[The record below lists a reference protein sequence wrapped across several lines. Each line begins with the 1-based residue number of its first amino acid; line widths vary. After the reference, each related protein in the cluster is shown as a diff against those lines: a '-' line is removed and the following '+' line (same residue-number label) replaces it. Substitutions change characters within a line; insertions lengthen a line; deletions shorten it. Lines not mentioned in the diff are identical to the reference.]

1 MPRFIYTAKN
11 ITTSESSGGEI
22 TAKDERTLAQGLRGS
37 GLLLTSAKAVDEQ
50 GGGGSMNIKFL
61 DRFMTVPLKEKMVFA
76 RNLAVMV
83 SSGLTIVRAV
93 YSLSLQTKNATFKK
107 ILEDVHDEVEQGKT
121 LSEGLAKYPSV
132 FSELFVSM
140 VYVGEVSGNLEQVLE
155 ILALQL
161 EKENDIKS
169 KVKGALMYPA
179 VILIG
184 MTGVGVLMLT
194 YILPKITGT
203 FKDMDVTLP
212 ATTLFIIGV
221 SDFLRNHAI
230 ASVLIVVGV
239 IFLIKYTYGTVG
251 GKRVF
256 HYLFLR
262 MPILGGITVKVN
274 CARFAR
280 IYSSLLKSGVS
291 VVEALKIVGKTL
303 SNVHYQAVL
312 NESIE
317 EIQKGNDLSK
327 VIAAHEALFP
337 ILVSQIIG
345 VGEETGKT
353 EVVLERLA
361 EFYEGEVDQITKN
374 MSSIIEPVLML
385 IIGAGVGF
393 FAVAMLQP
401 MYSVIGNI
409 K

>member
-1 MPRFIYTAKN
+1 MPKFIYTAKN
-11 ITTSESSGGEI
+11 IATGESSGGE
-22 TAKDERTLAQGLRGS
+22 TNAKDERTLAQGLRGS
-37 GLLLTSAKAVDEQ
+37 GLLLTSARAVEEE
-50 GGGGSMNIKFL
+50 GSGAMNVKFL
-61 DRFMTVPLKEKMVFA
+61 DRFFSVPLKEKMVFA

-93 YSLSLQTKNATFKK
+93 YSLSLQTKNKTFRK
-107 ILEDVHDEVEQGKT
+107 ILTDVHGEVEQGKT
-121 LSEGLAKYPSV
+121 LSEGLAKYPGV
-132 FSELFVSM
+132 FSELFISM
-140 VYVGEVSGNLEQVLE
+140 VYVGEISGNLEQVLE
-155 ILALQL
+155 ILAVQL

-179 VILIG
+179 VILIAMAG
-184 MTGVGVLMLT
+184 IGVLMLT

-212 ATTLFIIGV
+212 ATTLFIMGL
-221 SDFLRNHAI
+221 SDFLRNHSI
-230 ASVLIVVGV
+230 ASIALVLTV
-239 IFLIKYTYGTVG
+239 IFLVKFSYGTTG
-251 GKRVF
+251 GRRFF
-256 HYLFLR
+256 HFLFLR
-262 MPILGGITVKVN
+262 MPIVGGIIIKVN

-291 VVEALKIVGKTL
+291 VVEALQIVGKTL
-303 SNVHYQAVL
+303 SNVYYHDVL
-312 NESIE
+312 TESVE
-317 EIQKGNDLSK
+317 EIQKGNDLSR
-327 VIAAHEALFP
+327 VIAAHEDIFP
-337 ILVSQIIG
+337 VLVSQIIA

-361 EFYEGEVDQITKN
+361 EFYEAEVDQITKN

-385 IIGAGVGF
+385 LIGLAVGF

-401 MYSVIGNI
+401 MYSVLENI

>member
-1 MPRFIYTAKN
+1 MPKFIYTAKN
-11 ITTSESSGGEI
+11 ISTGESSGGEM
-22 TAKDERTLAQGLRGS
+22 TARDERTLAQGLRES
-37 GLLLTSAKAVDEQ
+37 GLLLTSAKEIEQEGGAVHV
-50 GGGGSMNIKFL
+50 KFL
-61 DRFMTVPLKEKMVFA
+61 DRFVSVPLKEKMVFA

-93 YSLSLQTKNATFKK
+93 YSLSLQTKNKTFKK
-107 ILEDVHDEVEQGKT
+107 ILVDVHGEIEQGKT
-121 LSEGLAKYPSV
+121 LSEGLAKYPTV

-184 MTGVGVLMLT
+184 MSGVGVLMLT
-194 YILPKITGT
+194 YVLPKIIGS

-212 ATTLFIIGV
+212 ATTLFIMGI
-221 SDFLRNHAI
+221 SDFLRYHAFLSA
-230 ASVLIVVGV
+230 ASVVFV
-239 IFLIKYTYGTVG
+239 ILVIKFSYGTPRG
-251 GKRVF
+251 RKFF
-256 HYLFLR
+256 HFLFLR
-262 MPILGGITVKVN
+262 APIFGSIVVKMN

-280 IYSSLLKSGVS
+280 IYSSLLRSGVS

-303 SNVHYQAVL
+303 SNVYYREVL
-312 NESIE
+312 AESIE

-327 VIAAHEALFP
+327 VIAAHEWLFP

-385 IIGAGVGF
+385 IMGSAVGF

-401 MYSVIGNI
+401 MYSVLENI